1 MLIMLWVKASKS
13 RRMTEKTGDQT
24 INQNCISAYEYQ
36 FLIRICISPHSCF
49 FLKFYRLFF
58 GFWWV
63 SASSY
68 LVVVF
73 FSSVLLPFAVL
84 YKSFFRLGCRNK
96 NYTRCIFDVNSVE
109 NSDYCNLWLR
119 RVFAL
124 RSSLKIRNRI
134 NAQNERTA
142 KKQRKT

>member
-73 FSSVLLPFAVL
+73 FRPFCCRSLFCTNHFFAWAVEIKIIRDASL
-84 YKSFFRLGCRNK
+84 TL
-96 NYTRCIFDVNSVE
+96 I
-109 NSDYCNLWLR
+109 
-119 RVFAL
+119 A
-124 RSSLKIRNRI
+124 LKIVIIVIYGWGAYLHWDHLLRY
-134 NAQNERTA
+134 ATE
-142 KKQRKT
+142 